1 MVVALP
7 ALASLALPH
16 AAGAE
21 QTPLL
26 LWADAPARDGMA
38 WQSSVYPIG
47 NGRLGC
53 TVLGDPRQERL
64 HFNEDSLWVGNEDN
78 TGGYQPFGSVLV
90 EVTHTNLADYRRD
103 LIDYRRELDIGR
115 AVQTVTYKAG
125 GVSYRREYFA
135 SHPAQVIVVRLTAGA
150 PGALSGRVA
159 MTNEHEVPIVAEDAT
174 LVMAGDTSKF
184 WWWQQ
189 QLKSQPNLLAGR
201 QYASD
206 KNIDLKLEARVRVLQ
221 EGGALK
227 TADDGVVFEG
237 CDAVTILLAADTE
250 YLNQRGRGW
259 RGEPPHRRV
268 AGQIDAAAK
277 RSYGELL
284 AEHVADHQ
292 RIHGRMSLDLGES
305 PAEVAALPTADRV
318 TAYGAKFQRQASP
331 ADPGLEA
338 LLYQY
343 ARYLMISCSR
353 PGEGALPANL
363 QGLWLIGRK
372 PAWRCDY
379 HTDVNVQMN
388 YWFVDAANLSECF
401 LPLAEW
407 VDSIREVRKEET
419 RRVLKV
425 ERGWL
430 MRSENNIFGGSTW
443 HFQKGDSAWL
453 CQNLWDHY
461 AFTQDKA
468 YLQRYAYPVMREI
481 SEFWIDHL
489 KELPDGT
496 LVAPGGR
503 SPEQGPVADGV
514 SYDQQLCWDLLSNT
528 MEAGE
533 ALGVDEEL
541 RAQLKAKRDKL
552 LGPRIGKWGQ
562 LQEWMEDLDDPKNTH
577 RHISHMIAVYPGR
590 QIHPT
595 TTPEFAEA
603 AKVSMI
609 ARGTGGTGWAMAMR
623 TCVLARLIEAERAYG
638 MLSTL
643 VATKVMGNLWAT
655 HPPLQIDANFGYAAG
670 LNEMLLQSHL
680 GVLDLLPALPAAWP
694 AGSVKGLR
702 ARGGYEVHLVWRDG
716 RLVQA
721 GVRRAAEG
729 AGKVTSRYGKGAVT
743 FELARGESRTL
754 RPDDF
759 R

>member
-1 MVVALP
+1 M
-7 ALASLALPH
+7 
-16 AAGAE
+16 G
-21 QTPLL
+21 
-26 LWADAPARDGMA
+26 
-38 WQSSVYPIG
+38 WQRSVYPLG

-53 TVLGDPRQERL
+53 TVLGEPKKDRIQ
-64 HFNEDSLWVGNEDN
+64 FNEDSLWVGNEDN
-78 TGGYQPFGSVLV
+78 TGGYQPFGDVYV
-90 EVTHTNLADYRRD
+90 EVTHTNLNDDRRD
-103 LIDYRRELDIGR
+103 LLDYRRELDISR
-115 AVQTVTYKAG
+115 AVQTVTYQVG

-135 SHPAQVIVVRLTAGA
+135 SHPAQVVAARLTASA
-150 PGALSGRVA
+150 PGSLSGRVS
-159 MTNEHEVPIVAEDAT
+159 MTSEHEVPITAKDAT
-174 LVMAGDTSKF
+174 LTMAGDTSTF

-189 QLKSQPNLLAGR
+189 QVKSQPSLLASR

-206 KNIDLKLEARVRVLQ
+206 RNIELNLEARARVLH
-221 EGGALK
+221 EGGTLK
-227 TADDGVVFEG
+227 AMDGGVVFEG
-237 CDAVTILLAADTE
+237 CDAVTILLAADTD
-250 YLNQRGRGW
+250 YLNQRSKGW
-259 RGEPPHRRV
+259 RGDPPHLRV
-268 AGQIDAAAK
+268 ARQIEAAAK
-277 RSYGELL
+277 RSYADLL
-284 AEHVADHQ
+284 AEHVSDYQ
-292 RIHGRMSLDLGES
+292 RIYGRMSLNLGES
-305 PAEVAALPTADRV
+305 SADVAALPTADRV
-318 TAYGAKFQRQASP
+318 KAYGDKFQKQIPP

-363 QGLWLIGRK
+363 QGLWLISRK

-407 VDSIREVRKEET
+407 IDSIREVRKEET

-461 AFTQDKA
+461 AFTQDRE
-468 YLQRYAYPVMREI
+468 YLKRYAYPVMREI

-489 KELPDGT
+489 KALPDGT
-496 LVAPGGR
+496 LVAPSGR

-514 SYDQQLCWDLLSNT
+514 SYDQQLCWDLFSNT
-528 MEAGE
+528 IEASE
-533 ALGVDEEL
+533 VLGVDADL
-541 RAQLKAKRDKL
+541 RAELTSKREKL

-562 LQEWMEDLDDPKNTH
+562 LQEWMDDLDDPKNTH

-590 QIHPT
+590 QIHPS
-595 TTPEFAEA
+595 TTPELA
-603 AKVSMI
+603 AAATVSMI

-623 TCVLARLIEAERAYG
+623 TSVLARLLDAERAHT

-643 VATKVMGNLWAT
+643 MATKVMGNLWAT
-655 HPPLQIDANFGYAAG
+655 HPPFQIDANFGYAAG

-680 GVLDLLPALPAAWP
+680 GDLDLLPALPAAWP
-694 AGSVKGLR
+694 TGSVRGLR
-702 ARGGYEVHLVWRDG
+702 ARGGYEVDVEWKDG

-721 GVRRAAEG
+721 VVRRVAG
-729 AGKVTSRYGKGAVT
+729 GSGKVMGRYGKGTAKI
-743 FELARGESRTL
+743 ELAPGESRVL
-754 RPDDF
+754 RPEDL